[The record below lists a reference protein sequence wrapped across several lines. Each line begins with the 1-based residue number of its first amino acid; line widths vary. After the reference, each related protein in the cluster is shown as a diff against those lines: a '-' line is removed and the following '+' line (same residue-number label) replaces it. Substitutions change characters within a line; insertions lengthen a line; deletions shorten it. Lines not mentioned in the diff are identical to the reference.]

1 MKARLHWKALDLLK
15 AWACAWEEWGP
26 KAVIVILFLLLLM
39 LQSRLWVGDGSLSEV
54 WQLRRSMDEQRQ
66 EIARIEERNR
76 ALRAEVKDLKFGSA
90 AIEERARSELGM
102 IKNGETFFQIIEQ
115 PESSSLQPSPASR
128 PFPANFDKTGRRR

>member
-1 MKARLHWKALDLLK
+1 MKARLLWKALDLLK
-15 AWACAWEEWGP
+15 AWACAWEEWVP

-115 PESSSLQPSPASR
+115 PESSSLQPSPAPQ
-128 PFPANFDKTGRRR
+128 PFHPSRRR